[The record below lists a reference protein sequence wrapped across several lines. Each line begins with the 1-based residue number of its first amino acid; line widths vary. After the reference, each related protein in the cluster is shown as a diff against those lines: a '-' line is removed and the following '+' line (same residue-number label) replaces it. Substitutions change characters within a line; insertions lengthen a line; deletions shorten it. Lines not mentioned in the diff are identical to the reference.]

1 MHESRLLDG
10 KYNMRRKSHPR
21 EGQEQLNPNDELSI
35 GLDIM
40 RRREAANLPRTDLAN
55 KIGISERTLF
65 RWEME
70 GTTMKNRDRTV
81 DALSSMIY
89 TPGGKPTSLTMTRK
103 ELRRAS
109 SIDLASELQ
118 DRARIMDNYT
128 RLVEDLKNRLRED
141 GLEHYI
147 PPGL

>member
-1 MHESRLLDG
+1 
-10 KYNMRRKSHPR
+10 MRRTTHPR
-21 EGQEQLNPNDELSI
+21 EGHEQLNPNDELSI

-40 RRREAANLPRTDLAN
+40 RRREAVSLPRTDLAN

-81 DALSSMIY
+81 DALSSMLY
-89 TPGGKPTSLTMTRK
+89 TPGGTSMSLTVTRK

-118 DRARIMDNYT
+118 DRSRIMDNYT
-128 RLVEDLKNRLRED
+128 RLVEDLKHRLHED
-141 GLEHYI
+141 GLERYI
-147 PPGL
+147 PSGL

>member
-1 MHESRLLDG
+1 RSTHARITFLDG

-40 RRREAANLPRTDLAN
+40 RRREAANLPRTDLAT

-128 RLVEDLKNRLRED
+128 RLVE
-141 GLEHYI
+141 
-147 PPGL
+147 

>member
-1 MHESRLLDG
+1 MTLQ
-10 KYNMRRKSHPR
+10 RKTHPR
-21 EGQEQLNPNDELSI
+21 AGQNQLNPGDQRSI

-70 GTTMKNRDRTV
+70 GTTMKNRDRFV
-81 DALSSMIY
+81 EALSSIVY
-89 TPGGKPTSLTMTRK
+89 TPGGKPTSLTMTRSQ
-103 ELRRAS
+103 LRRAAS
-109 SIDLASELQ
+109 TDLASELQ

-128 RLVEDLKNRLRED
+128 RLVETLKTRLRED

>member
-1 MHESRLLDG
+1 MTL
-10 KYNMRRKSHPR
+10 RRKTHPR
-21 EGQEQLNPNDELSI
+21 AGQEQLNPSDELSI

-40 RRREAANLPRTDLAN
+40 RRREAANLPRTDLAHR
-55 KIGISERTLF
+55 IGISERTLF

-81 DALSSMIY
+81 EALSSMTY
-89 TPGGKPTSLTMTRK
+89 TPGGKPANKSMTRK
-103 ELRRAS
+103 ELRQAT

>member
-1 MHESRLLDG
+1 MHESHFLDG

-40 RRREAANLPRTDLAN
+40 RRREAANLPRTDLAT